1 MNIRS
6 LTYKPIVTDEI
17 TGEKYYDLS
26 TPIFRYNQTY
36 IVGIYYVTDED
47 EARPDLISTKYFG
60 SPSYLDAILIFN
72 RIYNPFSLQKGDL
85 LLIPDV
91 TDESSVYQKPPSYN
105 EPNSPLKTFTDT
117 ERQSVQDKSR
127 IERLKK
133 NAQGKK
139 NAARNPIP
147 PNMLQP
153 GQSGT
158 EALNGTIILG
168 ANMNRREGL
177 T

>member
-6 LTYKPIVTDEI
+6 LTYKPIVTDQS
-17 TGEKYYDLS
+17 TGDDYYDLS
-26 TPIFRYNQTY
+26 TPIFRYNKSY
-36 IVGIYYVTDED
+36 VVGVYYVTQED

-72 RIYNPFSLQKGDL
+72 RIYNPFSIKEGDL
-85 LLIPDV
+85 LIIPDV
-91 TDESSVYQKPPSYN
+91 TDEASVYQKPPSYN

-117 ERQSVQDKSR
+117 ERQSTKDKNR

-133 NAQGKK
+133 LAKERKNGAQ
-139 NAARNPIP
+139 NPLP

-153 GQSGT
+153 NQKGT
-158 EALNGTIILG
+158 EFTDSAIILG
-168 ANMNRREGL
+168 SNMNRREGL
-177 T
+177 S

>member
-6 LTYKPIVTDEI
+6 LTYKPIVKDQS
-17 TGEKYYDLS
+17 TGEDYLDLS
-26 TPIFRYNQTY
+26 TPIFRYNKSY
-36 IVGIYYVTDED
+36 IVGVYYVTDED
-47 EARPDLISTKYFG
+47 EARPDLISIKYFG

-72 RIYNPFSLQKGDL
+72 RIYNPFSLKKGDL

-91 TDESSVYQKPPSYN
+91 TDESSVYQRPPSYN

-117 ERQSVQDKSR
+117 ERQSTKDKNR
-127 IERLKK
+127 IERLKQLAK
-133 NAQGKK
+133 EKK
-139 NAARNPIP
+139 NGAKTPLP

-153 GQSGT
+153 GQNGI
-158 EALNGTIILG
+158 EAVDGAIILG

-177 T
+177 S